1 MWLRLLTAKRKYS
14 HKNFVEQKQPSCKHD
29 AVGAFV
35 CFTTEN
41 TPNFSL
47 QQKAA
52 AIAAAQLL
60 TNDDVRTPPI
70 PARAAHGLHRVG
82 PGQWGVGPAL
92 VAEPVPEVLL
102 AWWRM
107 LSRVP

>member
-1 MWLRLLTAKRKYS
+1 M
-14 HKNFVEQKQPSCKHD
+14 
-29 AVGAFV
+29 

-41 TPNFSL
+41 TPNFSP

-52 AIAAAQLL
+52 AIAAAQPLAAAQLL

-82 PGQWGVGPAL
+82 PGQWGAGPAL

-102 AWWRM
+102 AWSW
-107 LSRVP
+107 